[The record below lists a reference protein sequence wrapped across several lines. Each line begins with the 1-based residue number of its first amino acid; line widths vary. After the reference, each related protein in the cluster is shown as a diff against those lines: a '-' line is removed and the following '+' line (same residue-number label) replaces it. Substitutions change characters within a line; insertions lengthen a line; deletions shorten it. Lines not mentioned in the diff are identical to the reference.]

1 MPRHKHSFADSQP
14 VRKCVSRNSTGV
26 LPSIFDNLF
35 SGVQRTDIKP
45 QSKHYMSVVL
55 RRIAKYQR
63 ESLRLFFGIQKLR
76 GMVPSLKNRGYGSV
90 MLAFQVSSPAISWIT
105 R

>member
-1 MPRHKHSFADSQP
+1 M
-14 VRKCVSRNSTGV
+14 
-26 LPSIFDNLF
+26 FDNVF

-63 ESLRLFFGIQKLR
+63 E
-76 GMVPSLKNRGYGSV
+76 
-90 MLAFQVSSPAISWIT
+90 LAFVFRHPEVAWYGPVIKKIRFT
-105 R
+105 VR